1 MDLEPE
7 FLCLVISGGH
17 THLVKVNDYTSF
29 EILGKT
35 RDDAVGEAFDK
46 VARVMNLEYP
56 GGPKIEE
63 LAKTSKFS
71 LTLPN
76 AHVDRT

>member
-1 MDLEPE
+1 M
-7 FLCLVISGGH
+7 ISGGH
-17 THLVKVNDYTSF
+17 THLVRVSDYTGF

-46 VARVMNLEYP
+46 VARVMHLEYP
-56 GGPKIEE
+56 GGPKIEK
-63 LAKTSKFS
+63 LAKESKFKIRF
-71 LTLPN
+71 PK